1 MQFEG
6 FLITHATRSSSC
18 GSWSHKQAT
27 FESLHVCRV
36 LGTQGTINVGIGRH
50 ICWRSACAAHVW
62 EIKEMQKCCL
72 FPLVGPWCHSISMH
86 CSCIPSSSIRMP
98 SACSFNL
105 FSQSLPCETMV
116 GCQPEDGWRAR
127 AGAAWAGQGRR
138 GFNYHDMRLDTTY
151 TQAAIHG

>member
-116 GCQPEDGWRAR
+116 GCQPEAGWRALSNMSCNEKESL
-127 AGAAWAGQGRR
+127 ALEANILLSCTSLIKL
-138 GFNYHDMRLDTTY
+138 F
-151 TQAAIHG
+151 